1 MSHVCVLCSTP
12 RTRTRV
18 TSRRSQTH
26 VSIFFYGFIHLESLY
41 ERHFVAPGQRGTSYF
56 AGGGKVTCGAT
67 GRRGAD
73 PEGRRG
79 GGTDGRRGEGAR
91 KIGGVTEGMGDYLPR
106 FGSADGAQA
115 HASRLSASR
124 CAATLFGG
132 NDHWPAPNFGGEG
145 EKTRVMKSQRGRLRQ
160 ELTRL
165 STEKFRAAHATPP
178 RDSTFILHPHGLII
192 TAAV

>member
-1 MSHVCVLCSTP
+1 MPCSSDT
-12 RTRTRV
+12 
-18 TSRRSQTH
+18 TSQNFAPIWLPHWPPWTATCDATGS
-26 VSIFFYGFIHLESLY
+26 
-41 ERHFVAPGQRGTSYF
+41 PGQRGTSYF
-56 AGGGKVTCGAT
+56 AGGGKRAGQ

-79 GGTDGRRGEGAR
+79 GGADGRRGEGAR

-124 CAATLFGG
+124 CAATLFGARA
-132 NDHWPAPNFGGEG
+132 NQVTTSAPNFGGDG
-145 EKTRVMKSQRGRLRQ
+145 EKTRVKITEREGGRWRKPQ

-165 STEKFRAAHATPP
+165 STDKFRAAHAKPSP
-178 RDSTFILHPHGLII
+178 HRLGDSTFRFYRPPAPQGYYN
-192 TAAV
+192 AAV

>member
-79 GGTDGRRGEGAR
+79 GGADGRRGEGAR

-124 CAATLFGG
+124 CAAAQRLGPGPMVTTS
-132 NDHWPAPNFGGEG
+132 APIFGGEG
-145 EKTRVMKSQRGRLRQ
+145 EKTWVMKVRQTEREDRLRVKV
-160 ELTRL
+160 R
-165 STEKFRAAHATPP
+165 
-178 RDSTFILHPHGLII
+178 I
-192 TAAV
+192 